1 MLAARWTRKV
11 SGLVAAKTR
20 IAAIRTATTMAIF
33 LNIDLSNP
41 FSETHH
47 DLEAA
52 VDHALG
58 VERQRLEVHHAG
70 QARVLHHL
78 FIHAVAVLA
87 RFVYDPRKPD
97 HLAGLEL
104 DAPRERSALAPLHVV
119 GDALPVLE
127 RPVLAP
133 DLAGLERH
141 AAVGFD
147 FLLRDGNNEPIDIAG
162 HKRPP

>member
-20 IAAIRTATTMAIF
+20 SAAIRTATTMAIF
-33 LNIDLSNP
+33 LNIDLSKGLKYR

-47 DLEAA
+47 HLEAA

-87 RFVYDPRKPD
+87 RLVYDPRKPD

-104 DAPRERSALAPLHVV
+104 DAPRERGSLAPFHVV
-119 GDALPVLE
+119 GDAFPVLE
-127 RPVLAP
+127 RPMLAP
-133 DLAGLERH
+133 DLAGFERH
-141 AAVGFD
+141 AAIGFD
-147 FLLRDGNNEPIDIAG
+147 FLFGDPNNEPIDIAA
-162 HKRPP
+162 